1 MRYFLE
7 LCFMWVLIKTA
18 AGNSDLT
25 LLILYP
31 ILKNLECNTRNM
43 ETGIYKSH
51 ILFYYYYISFKICK
65 KI

>member
-1 MRYFLE
+1 MRYLE
-7 LCFMWVLIKTA
+7 LCFIWVLIKTA

-51 ILFYYYYISFKICK
+51 ICIILLLLYFF
-65 KI
+65 